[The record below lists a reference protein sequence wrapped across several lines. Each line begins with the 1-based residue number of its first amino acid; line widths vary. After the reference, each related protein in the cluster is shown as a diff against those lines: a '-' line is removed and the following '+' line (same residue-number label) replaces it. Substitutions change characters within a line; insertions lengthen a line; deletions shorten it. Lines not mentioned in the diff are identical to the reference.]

1 MCIRDRV
8 YILSGLICAL
18 AAILQTSRVGS
29 ALPTMGQG
37 NELDAIAAV
46 IIGGAAMSGGSGT
59 ILGTILGSAI
69 LGVLNNGL
77 SLLNV
82 NSYLMQ
88 VITGT
93 VVILAILIDKVR
105 GALTRRSTVMKSR
118 ESLLRETREQKEAD
132 TGCCAGGFMKRWKK
146 TGRHTS
152 AF

>member
-1 MCIRDRV
+1 MKEKVVLAYSGGLDTTTIIPWLKEKFDYEVVCCCID
-8 YILSGLICAL
+8 C
-18 AAILQTSRVGS
+18 
-29 ALPTMGQG
+29 GQG

-93 VVILAILIDKVR
+93 VVILASLIDKVR
-105 GALTRRSTVMKSR
+105 GALTRRSAVMKSR

-132 TGCCAGGFMKRWKK
+132 T
-146 TGRHTS
+146 
-152 AF
+152 